1 MNLSFL
7 RDRSFIRELL
17 VIAIPIS
24 FQQLLSA
31 SLNMIDVIMVG
42 QLGETAIA
50 ALGLSNQVFFV
61 LILILFGTTSGM
73 AIFTAQ
79 YWGKQEMEPIRKVL
93 GMSLIVSVT
102 IAFVF
107 TLIALL
113 IPETALGFY
122 TKDAEVIKL
131 GSSYLRIVGF
141 SYIPVAIATAYIA
154 VLRSIQLIRMTVV
167 ATVAA
172 LVFKTILG
180 YGLIFGIAG
189 LPALGVRGAAIG
201 TAAGWTL
208 ELVLLLILIY
218 TQKTP
223 LAANPLTFFNFDTSF
238 FLRVLKTASPAV
250 ANELFWSLGITT
262 YNAIYAHIGT
272 DSIAAI
278 NVNATIEELG
288 FVVFI
293 GLGNACSV
301 LVGNR
306 IGAGQKEEAHEIVR
320 RVVILGVAFAIGV
333 GLIIILLRDA
343 VVGLYELSPSGVN
356 NVRWLLL
363 VMGGTL
369 WVRMFNFTI
378 FIGALRA
385 GGDTRFALLMEFSSM
400 WLVGV
405 PAAYIG
411 AFVFHLPVYFVYL
424 MVILEELTKAFISG
438 WRFRSRKWIH
448 DLVNAEL
455 RSSASEIS
463 PPSLP
468 A

>member
-7 RDRSFIRELL
+7 KDRSFLRELL

-24 FQQLLSA
+24 FQQLINA

-42 QLGETAIA
+42 QLGETSIA
-50 ALGLSNQVFFV
+50 ALGLSNQIFFV
-61 LILILFGTTSGM
+61 LILILFGATSGM

-79 YWGKQEMEPIRKVL
+79 FWGKQDVESIRKVL
-93 GMSLIVSVT
+93 GMSLVT
-102 IAFVF
+102 AIFFSLIF
-107 TLIALL
+107 TLVAVL
-113 IPETALGFY
+113 IPETVLGLY
-122 TKDAEVIKL
+122 TKDAEVIRL

-141 SYIPVAIATAYIA
+141 SYVPVAIATAYIA
-154 VLRSIQLIRMTVV
+154 VLRSIQLIRMTVI

-223 LAANPLTFFNFDTSF
+223 LAANPLTFFSFDMPF
-238 FLRVLKTASPAV
+238 FIRVVKTALPAV
-250 ANELFWSLGITT
+250 VNELFWSLGITT

-293 GLGNACSV
+293 GLGNACAV
-301 LVGNR
+301 IVGNR
-306 IGAGQKEEAHEIVR
+306 IGAGRKDEAYEIVR
-320 RVVILGVAFAIGV
+320 RVVILGVAFAMGV
-333 GLIIILLRDA
+333 GLIILLLRN
-343 VVGLYELSPSGVN
+343 VIVGLYDLSPNGEN

-363 VMGGTL
+363 VMACTL
-369 WVRMFNFTI
+369 WIRMFNFSV

-385 GGDTRFALLMEFSSM
+385 GGDTRFALIMEICSI
-400 WLVGV
+400 WLIGV
-405 PAAYIG
+405 PAAYVG
-411 AFVFHLPVYFVYL
+411 AFVLHLPVYLVYL
-424 MVILEELTKAFISG
+424 MVVLEEVAKALVIG

-448 DLVNAEL
+448 DLVNIPGVETA
-455 RSSASEIS
+455 
-463 PPSLP
+463 
-468 A
+468 

>member
-7 RDRSFIRELL
+7 KDRTFLRELL

-24 FQQLLSA
+24 FQQLINA

-61 LILILFGTTSGM
+61 LILILFGLTSGM

-79 YWGKQEMEPIRKVL
+79 FWGKQEIEPIRKVL
-93 GMSLIVSVT
+93 GISLITSILVAL
-102 IAFVF
+102 IF
-107 TLIALL
+107 TFAAIF
-113 IPETALGFY
+113 IPETVLGFY

-141 SYIPVAIATAYIA
+141 TYIPIAIATAYIA
-154 VLRSIQLIRMTVV
+154 ILRSIQLIRLTVI
-167 ATVAA
+167 ATVSA
-172 LVFKTILG
+172 LIFKTILG
-180 YGLIFGIAG
+180 YGLIFGIGG

-201 TAAGWTL
+201 TASGWTL
-208 ELVLLLILIY
+208 ELILLLIFIY

-223 LAANPLTFFNFDTSF
+223 LAANPLTFFSFDLAF
-238 FLRVLKTASPAV
+238 FTRVLRTVLPAV
-250 ANELFWSLGITT
+250 ANEMFWSLGITT

-278 NVNATIEELG
+278 NVNATLEELG

-293 GLGNACSV
+293 GLGNACAV

-306 IGAGQKEEAHEIVR
+306 IGAGRMNEAYEVVR
-320 RVVILGVAFAIGV
+320 RVIILGVAFALSV
-333 GLIIILLRDA
+333 GLIIFFLRDV
-343 VVGLYELSPSGVN
+343 VVGLYDLSPSGEN

-363 VMGGTL
+363 VMASTL
-369 WVRMFNFTI
+369 WIRMFNFSI

-385 GGDTRFALLMEFSSM
+385 GGDTRFALIMEICSI
-400 WLVGV
+400 WLIGV
-405 PAAYIG
+405 PAAYVG
-411 AFVFHLPVYFVYL
+411 AFVLHLPVYFVYL
-424 MVILEELTKAFISG
+424 MVVLEEVAKAFVSA

-448 DLVNAEL
+448 DLVN
-455 RSSASEIS
+455 I
-463 PPSLP
+463 
-468 A
+468 

>member
-1 MNLSFL
+1 MSLSFL
-7 RDRSFIRELL
+7 RDRSFLRELL
-17 VIAIPIS
+17 IIAIPIS
-24 FQQLLSA
+24 FQQLINA

-42 QLGETAIA
+42 QLGETSIA

-61 LILILFGTTSGM
+61 LILILFGLTSGM

-79 YWGKQEMEPIRKVL
+79 YWGKREIEPIRKVL
-93 GMSLIVSVT
+93 GMSLIAA
-102 IAFVF
+102 IFFALIF
-107 TLIALL
+107 TLVAVF
-113 IPETALGFY
+113 IPETVLGLY
-122 TKDAEVIKL
+122 TKDTEVIKL

-141 SYIPVAIATAYIA
+141 SYIPVALATAYIA
-154 VLRSIQLIRMTVV
+154 VLRSIQLIRMTVI

-180 YGLIFGIAG
+180 YGLIFGIGG

-208 ELVLLLILIY
+208 ELVLLLIFIY
-218 TQKTP
+218 AEKTP
-223 LAANPLTFFNFDTSF
+223 LAANPLTFFLFDMPF

-306 IGAGQKEEAHEIVR
+306 IGAGQKDEAYEIVR
-320 RVVILGVAFAIGV
+320 RVVVMGVAFAMGV
-333 GLIIILLRDA
+333 GLMIVLLRDA
-343 VVGLYELSPSGVN
+343 VVGLYDLSPSGAN

-363 VMGGTL
+363 VMAGTL
-369 WVRMFNFTI
+369 WIRMFNFSV

-385 GGDTRFALLMEFSSM
+385 GGDTRFALIMEICSI
-400 WLVGV
+400 WLIGV
-405 PAAYIG
+405 PAAYVG
-411 AFVFHLPVYFVYL
+411 AFVLHLPVYLVYL
-424 MVILEELTKAFISG
+424 MVMLEEIAKAFVSG
-438 WRFRSRKWIH
+438 WRYRSRKWIH
-448 DLVNAEL
+448 DLVN
-455 RSSASEIS
+455 IS
-463 PPSLP
+463 GVE

>member
-1 MNLSFL
+1 MSLTFL
-7 RDRSFIRELL
+7 KDRSFIRELL

-24 FQQLLSA
+24 FQQLINA

-42 QLGETAIA
+42 QLGETSIA

-61 LILILFGTTSGM
+61 LILILFGATSGM

-79 YWGKQEMEPIRKVL
+79 FWGKHEIEPIRKVL
-93 GMSLIVSVT
+93 GMSLLLSTAV
-102 IAFVF
+102 AFIF
-107 TLIALL
+107 TLAATLM
-113 IPETALGFY
+113 PERVLGFY
-122 TKDAEVIKL
+122 TKDAEVISL

-141 SYIPVAIATAYIA
+141 SYIPVAIATSYIA
-154 VLRSIQLIRMTVV
+154 VLRSIQLIRLTVV
-167 ATVAA
+167 ATITA
-172 LVFKTILG
+172 LIFKTILG

-201 TAAGWTL
+201 TASGWTL

-223 LAANPLTFFNFDTSF
+223 LAANPLTFFSFDMPF
-238 FLRVLKTASPAV
+238 FLRVFTTAMPAV

-293 GLGNACSV
+293 GLGNACAV
-301 LVGNR
+301 MVGNR
-306 IGAGQKEEAHEIVR
+306 IGAGRKDEAYEIVR
-320 RVVILGVAFAIGV
+320 RVIILGVAFALAV
-333 GLIIILLRDA
+333 GLIIILLREV
-343 VVGLYELSPSGVN
+343 VVGLYDLSPSGEN

-363 VMGGTL
+363 VMASTL
-369 WVRMFNFTI
+369 WIRMFNFST

-385 GGDTRFALLMEFSSM
+385 GGDTRFALLMEICSI
-400 WLVGV
+400 WLIGV

-411 AFVFHLPVYFVYL
+411 AFVLHLPVYLVYL
-424 MVILEELTKAFISG
+424 MVMLEELAKAFVSS

-448 DLVNAEL
+448 DLVNN
-455 RSSASEIS
+455 
-463 PPSLP
+463 
-468 A
+468 